1 MKAALVNG
9 KGETPIYGDFMDPQ
23 GDEQHIVVNVKAA
36 AISQLAK
43 SRAAEH
49 TTVQQWNIR
58 LYPELMAQVI

>member
-43 SRAAEH
+43 SRAAGTH
-49 TTVQQWNIR
+49 
-58 LYPELMAQVI
+58 